1 MKKNISILLIFLL
14 ISTNLV
20 ACIKVTE
27 KSNEEQ
33 REYVI
38 YGVDSL
44 PASLGFNVSL
54 KDRENDVICS
64 LFEGL
69 LEVDESGEIIPS
81 LASAWKV
88 SDDGIDYI
96 FKLKED
102 IKWSDG
108 SRITASDFVDF
119 FKSILSPNSKN
130 IYASE
135 LYCIYGAKEYNN
147 GKTTFEKGVAI
158 SAPDDLTLKIRMNYK
173 EDGFLKLLTKPRYRL
188 RMVDDKLLDYYN
200 SYKKIKY
207 TGPYKIES
215 VEKDTSL
222 KLIKN
227 SSYIGAS
234 ESSLAKIEFK
244 VTDGEEMSFAA
255 FSTNK
260 IDLLINPPVS
270 SLQNTDEKSSLDVFP
285 TNTFT
290 SLVFNENDKISSSL
304 DFRKGIWKSLM
315 WEIFDSDL
323 VKSNF
328 QQVAL
333 GEFIREDK
341 PDKESMAN
349 SNVTDNSQQKEL
361 KKKEANEIFSNLKL
375 SDEKITLIA
384 LDNSKNRNITSFIKK
399 KLADNNK
406 LNIKVN
412 LYQQEELDQVI
423 KNGDYQIYLRDFII
437 DSLNIVSFLKLWS
450 KGEENFSGF
459 NDGEYEAVMNNLKSS
474 NNKEEQK
481 QLIVKAETLLKE
493 KLPFVPLYFNNMI
506 WCKSENIKYL
516 FIDSNGNIL
525 FKYTE
530 GK

>member
-14 ISTNLV
+14 ISINLV
-20 ACIKVTE
+20 ACVKVTE
-27 KSNEEQ
+27 KNNETQ
-33 REYVI
+33 RDYAI
-38 YGVDSL
+38 YGVGSL
-44 PASLGFNVSL
+44 PESLGVDVSL
-54 KDRENDVICS
+54 TDRQNDVICS

-69 LEVDESGEIIPS
+69 LEVDESGDIMPS
-81 LASAWKV
+81 LALAWKV
-88 SDDGIDYI
+88 SDDGIDYT
-96 FKLKED
+96 FKLKKD

-108 SRITASDFVDF
+108 IRITASDFVDF

-130 IYASE
+130 IYVNE

-158 SAPDDLTLKIRMNYK
+158 SAPDDATLKIRMNYK
-173 EDGFLKLLTKPRYRL
+173 DDGFLKLLAKPRYRL
-188 RMVDDKLLDYYN
+188 RIVDNKLLDYYK
-200 SYKKIKY
+200 SYKNIKY

-227 SSYIGAS
+227 TNYIGAN
-234 ESSLAKIEFK
+234 ESSLAKIQFK
-244 VTDGEEMSFAA
+244 VTAGEEMSFAA

-260 IDLLINPPVS
+260 IDLLINPPIS
-270 SLQNTDEKSSLDVFP
+270 SLQNTEGKSSIDVFP
-285 TNTFT
+285 TNAFT
-290 SLVFNENDKISSSL
+290 SLVFNQNDNISSSL
-304 DFRKGIWKSLM
+304 EFRKGIWKSLM

-328 QQVAL
+328 QEVAL
-333 GEFIREDK
+333 GEFIRNNTT
-341 PDKESMAN
+341 DKESMAN
-349 SNVTDNSQQKEL
+349 SNITNNSQQKEL
-361 KKKEANEIFSNLKL
+361 KKKEANEIFSSLKL
-375 SDEKITLIA
+375 SKEKITLIA
-384 LDNSKNRNITSFIKK
+384 LDSSKNRNITSFIKN

-412 LYQQEELDQVI
+412 LYEQEELDQVI
-423 KNGDYQIYLRDFII
+423 KSGNYQMYLKDFTI
-437 DSLNIVSFLKLWS
+437 DSSNIVSFLKLWS

-459 NDGEYEAVMNNLKSS
+459 NDNEYEIIMNELKNS
-474 NNKEEQK
+474 NNKEEQ
-481 QLIVKAETLLKE
+481 QRLIVKAETLLKG

-530 GK
+530 GY